1 MNKLMQRKNYMWVA
15 FGVGCIISLCLPAV
29 WVTRI
34 LAAVIIIL
42 GVIVVKSGC

>member
-1 MNKLMQRKNYMWVA
+1 MRECYKKKGNFIWIA

-34 LAAVIIIL
+34 LAGVIIIL
-42 GVIVVKSGC
+42 GIMVVKS